1 MRGCLVVL
9 LFLVGCG
16 GGGSVSFGGG
26 GAALVSITA
35 NPKKID
41 IQDRTM
47 VRIKL
52 KEVNRNGI
60 AVKIRFSNKLEYAP
74 NTTFLRVLGEDKKFE
89 PDFNVRDGNVRYL
102 VYFIERSNFG
112 DLPEE
117 DDLETTSE
125 EGELRLELTGRER
138 IQNSTIEVDVDVDD
152 PLIPNDQEFS
162 VEEPGFQAEAEAS
175 ISVAS

>member
-1 MRGCLVVL
+1 MRACLVVL
-9 LFLVGCG
+9 LFLIGCG
-16 GGGSVSFGGG
+16 GDSSVSFGGG

-35 NPKKID
+35 NPNKID
-41 IQDRTM
+41 IQDRTT

-52 KEVNRNGI
+52 RDVNRNGI

-74 NTTFLRVLGEDKKFE
+74 NTTFLRVLGEDKKFD

-102 VYFIERSNFG
+102 VYFIKRSNFG
-112 DLPEE
+112 DLPDEE
-117 DDLETTSE
+117 DLETISE

-152 PLIPNDQEFS
+152 PLIANDQEFS
-162 VEEPGFQAEAEAS
+162 VEEPGFQSEAEAS